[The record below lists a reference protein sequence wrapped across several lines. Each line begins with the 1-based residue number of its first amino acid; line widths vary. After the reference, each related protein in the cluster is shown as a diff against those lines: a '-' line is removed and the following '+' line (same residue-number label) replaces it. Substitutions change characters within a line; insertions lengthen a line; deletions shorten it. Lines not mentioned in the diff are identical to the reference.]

1 MLRKLPK
8 LVNYTL
14 FLLSLFQV
22 SLAEMDMDILAEMD
36 VEIPGL
42 SLRVVTIAMFPWGIR
57 DII

>member
-22 SLAEMDMDILAEMD
+22 SLAEMD

-42 SLRVVTIAMFPWGIR
+42 SLKIVTIAMLPWGIR